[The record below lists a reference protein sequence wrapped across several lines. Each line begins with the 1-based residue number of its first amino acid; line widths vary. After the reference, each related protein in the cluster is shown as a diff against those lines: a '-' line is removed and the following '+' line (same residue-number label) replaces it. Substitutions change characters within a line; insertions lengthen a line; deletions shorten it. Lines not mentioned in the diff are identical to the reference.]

1 MIVLLL
7 LRQVVTRQSGA
18 TAKIRKDVYYHA
30 PDGKK
35 LRSRVEE
42 PSRRF
47 PRMQ

>member
-1 MIVLLL
+1 MVAFLL
-7 LRQVVTRQSGA
+7 QVVTRQSGA

-35 LRSRVEE
+35 LRSRVEV

-47 PRMQ
+47 PRVQ